1 MRNKKIIQR
10 FIAFVIVGTS
20 LLTSFS
26 ACKLNGDPSNV
37 NNDEMRETAEFIVK
51 DGKTDYKIVMD
62 SNPSPDEEFA
72 KRKAAYVKPEPN
84 IKSGWL
90 ARYAKLVDSADK
102 GAVMKS

>member
-72 KRKAAYVKPEPN
+72 KSEL
-84 IKSGWL
+84 L
-90 ARYAKLVDSADK
+90 ALLILCVLCSFSHLLILLLVISFYF
-102 GAVMKS
+102 S